1 MTFLKSNS
9 YHSRASRTREE
20 HNRDNIPVEFGQS
33 RARSSNRISLSQFIV
48 RVWILNIC
56 VLLSRS
62 GRPNSTLRSNLP
74 GRSSAGSS
82 VSGLKNVQ
90 PTQNMQVDRWLED
103 VPFYTLVQGKNIKE
117 KEDEQSQS
125 HVYTHTCKKKKI
137 KEGYQQK
144 NDKSSL
150 RNTTMCYVMCLSTA
164 VVYRSIDRT
173 NENWRMSPENKRPRP

>member
-20 HNRDNIPVEFGQS
+20 HNHDNIPVEFGQS

-103 VPFYTLVQGKNIKE
+103 IPFYTLAQGKKHKRE
-117 KEDEQSQS
+117 GRWT
-125 HVYTHTCKKKKI
+125 VPCLYTCKKKKI

-144 NDKSSL
+144 NDKCSL
-150 RNTTMCYVMCLSTA
+150 RNTTMCSVMCLSTA

-173 NENWRMSPENKRPRP
+173 NDNWRMSPENKRPRP